1 MIILDMFDFM
11 FKVLLMWRVMSRVVD
26 RLIRNTVYDGRSR
39 FFVCGDFYF
48 AT

>member
-11 FKVLLMWRVMSRVVD
+11 FKFLLMWRVMGRVVD
-26 RLIRNTVYDGRSR
+26 RLIRNTAYDGRSR